1 MIDKRVADFAAAVQ
15 GVENGAIVLVG
26 GFGSAGLPHALC
38 DALLE
43 QGAKDLIIV
52 SNNAGSEPRG
62 LGALIGAR
70 RVRKVICSYPRVP
83 GYTVFD
89 EVYKAGEIELE
100 LVPQGTLAERIRA
113 GGAGIKGFYTPT
125 SVGTPLA
132 EGKELREFDGQ
143 QCVFEQTIRGDVAL
157 IQARSAD
164 RWGNLLYDKTARN
177 FGPVMALAADLT
189 VAEVSEFVDVI
200 DPEHVVTPGIFVDR
214 VVELRA

>member
-1 MIDKRVADFAAAVQ
+1 MIDKRVPDFAAAVE
-15 GVENGAIVLVG
+15 GIADGATVLIG

-43 QGAKDLIIV
+43 QGAQELVVV
-52 SNNAGSEPRG
+52 SNNAGSESYG

-70 RVRKVICSYPRVP
+70 RIRKVICSYPRVP

-100 LVPQGTLAERIRA
+100 IVPQGTLAERIRA
-113 GGAGIKGFYTPT
+113 GGAGIKGFYTRT

-143 QCVFEQTIRGDVAL
+143 QCVFEYPIRGDVAF

-189 VAEVSEFVDVI
+189 VAEVAEFVDVV
-200 DPEHVVTPGIFVDR
+200 DPEQVVTPGIFVDR